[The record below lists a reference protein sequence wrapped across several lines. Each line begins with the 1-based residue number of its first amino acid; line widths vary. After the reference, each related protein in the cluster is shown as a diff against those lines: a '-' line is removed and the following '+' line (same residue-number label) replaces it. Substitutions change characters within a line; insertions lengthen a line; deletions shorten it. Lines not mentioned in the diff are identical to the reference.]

1 MYSARFVCMDCVSVS
16 VPHADPQIL
25 TMKWK
30 RRKSRSARPAIWKH
44 LSEITRRKS
53 NHRRLNRTEH
63 KRRAWDIFFSFLFF
77 FFIYFFRF
85 FLPFGFIMLG
95 GIGWFQSWLCVI
107 IQQYWELSIK
117 IQAFSFCFTTTF
129 LIEWNPSSIDR
140 QRERKTTLFQ
150 FFFPRECDSPKRQ
163 QNGWRHSKNKY
174 LCTQIDKSGT
184 QNRV

>member
-25 TMKWK
+25 TMKWE

-77 FFIYFFRF
+77 FFYL
-85 FLPFGFIMLG
+85 FLSLLPSFWLYYAGWNWLVSIMIVCYHPAVLRA
-95 GIGWFQSWLCVI
+95 VN
-107 IQQYWELSIK
+107 K
-117 IQAFSFCFTTTF
+117 
-129 LIEWNPSSIDR
+129 NSSIFVLFHNNISNRMKSIFDR
-140 QRERKTTLFQ
+140 STEREKNDSFSIC
-150 FFFPRECDSPKRQ
+150 FPPRMRFAKEAAK
-163 QNGWRHSKNKY
+163 W
-174 LCTQIDKSGT
+174 LAT
-184 QNRV
+184 

>member
-77 FFIYFFRF
+77 FFYL
-85 FLPFGFIMLG
+85 FLSLLPSFWLYYAGWNWLVSIMIVCYHPAVLRA
-95 GIGWFQSWLCVI
+95 VN
-107 IQQYWELSIK
+107 K
-117 IQAFSFCFTTTF
+117 
-129 LIEWNPSSIDR
+129 NSSIFVLFHNNISNRMKSIFDR
-140 QRERKTTLFQ
+140 STEREKNDSFSI
-150 FFFPRECDSPKRQ
+150 FFPRECDSPKRQ